1 MEPLSRMPRGE
12 SVAVDTVKD
21 EVSESDPHVVDRDWT
36 TTRAELWT
44 FYLYYV
50 GNSGFS
56 GLNFGP
62 SQFQNLLFQAGYDPS
77 QPPYT
82 APCGAGGCVLPFL
95 GKVRD
100 GKSTRAFGYID
111 LFMWARTD
119 GAVNSAA
126 LLSNGISFVLQAIL
140 LVFIGLPQAIP
151 TFNKCAP

>member
-1 MEPLSRMPRGE
+1 MELLSRMPRGE
-12 SVAVDTVKD
+12 SAAVDDVKD
-21 EVSESDPHVVDRDWT
+21 AFSESDPSVVDRDWT
-36 TTRAELWT
+36 TTRTELWT

-82 APCGAGGCVLPFL
+82 APCGDGGCVLPFL

-100 GKSTRAFGYID
+100 GESTRAFSYID
-111 LFMWARTD
+111 LFVLIRTD
-119 GAVNSAA
+119 GIVNSAA
-126 LLSNGISFVLQAIL
+126 LLSNGISFVFQAIL
-140 LVFIGLPQAIP
+140 LLFIGLP
-151 TFNKCAP
+151 